1 MLAHWDKNDLKIIA
15 QAKERLLLHY
25 IDENEV
31 LYKILSQRAEDLS
44 QKNQDLEKLSL
55 GIIET
60 LARTLEAKDQYTE
73 GHSQRVADYASLIA
87 QELNLSLETIQKIRL
102 ASILH
107 DIGKIGIPEQVLRKP
122 AKLSAEEFEY
132 IKSHPTIAARMLEP
146 LDVLKPLVP
155 WIEFHHERYDGKGYP
170 KGIDGNV
177 IPLGAKIIS
186 VADSF
191 DAMTSDRPYRTA
203 LSQDVAISEIRQ
215 NAGTQFD
222 PVVAKTFL
230 KVIQVE

>member
-203 LSQDVAISEIRQ
+203 LSQDVAIYEIRQ

>member
-1 MLAHWDKNDLKIIA
+1 MLSGWDKNDLKIIG

-25 IDENEV
+25 INENEA

-44 QKNQDLEKLSL
+44 QKNKALEKLSV

-73 GHSQRVADYASLIA
+73 GHSQRVADYATLVA
-87 QELNLSLETIQKIRL
+87 QKLGLDQATIQNIQL
-102 ASILH
+102 ASLLH
-107 DIGKIGIPEQVLRKP
+107 DIGKIGIPEKILHKP
-122 AKLSAEEFEY
+122 ARLNDEEFEY

-146 LDVLKPLVP
+146 LDILKPLVS

-170 KGIDGNV
+170 RGISGNA
-177 IPLGAKIIS
+177 IPLGARIIS

-191 DAMTSDRPYRTA
+191 DAMTSDRPYRYAMDKDMA
-203 LSQDVAISEIRQ
+203 LYEIKI

-222 PVVAKTFL
+222 PAIAKVFS
-230 KVIQVE
+230 KII